1 MAELTIGYRSWPT
14 HRGRRGT
21 GAGGAYGEVRGRQA
35 MSGARERP
43 ANSGPRAPV
52 RGPELYRE
60 NLFRITGLPVDATP
74 RIIRRQRKE
83 FEMAALVDDPPP
95 TTKGRFALDPA
106 PDASAAQA
114 AFEGFRDLERRL
126 VDELFWFWRTEPP
139 DAGLNATGS
148 VGASD
153 LDVEHDR
160 AVAAHCTALDLEH
173 LGRRRALTAAERNL
187 RDDSWAQAIPSWAAL
202 IEEPRMWDRLHA
214 RIVAI
219 DDPRLTTATL
229 DDLLDDLPVRLLTI
243 HAQLALDTALR
254 NLQDAGRQRRLM
266 DRFISEARLDTD
278 AVDTALRDVVAPTV
292 RRIEA
297 GCEATRSAAVED
309 PATACTVGARMFT
322 ELQPAL
328 RAIDVILTATHPT
341 ARAVRDQVAGAL
353 NVCAVQHSNAAGTDR
368 RALAGLEAAVR
379 LLMEAQQLANLV
391 TTKNLIND
399 NLHGIREQ
407 VRALTPVS
415 RFQRDA
421 SPQSTPPRAWPAAG
435 GQVEDDVRTGQEIV
449 AGLRRMGRG
458 PWSYVDQLCREGRP
472 DLAHDAL
479 ALWANFMAKNT
490 EITRQVVT
498 LLAKPAPF
506 VATMKRRP
514 KRSMVLGCGI
524 DFRGRHHLSA
534 DEFVVRQYLILFL
547 VPLIPIAAYLIKAK
561 AGDVPRFAGK
571 VPLGMP
577 LRYWR
582 KFLTALFVI
591 MLVILAYDGSAV
603 FSALGIAVAL
613 RIGFQIYKALTL
625 REKIRLATKR

>member
-1 MAELTIGYRSWPT
+1 
-14 HRGRRGT
+14 
-21 GAGGAYGEVRGRQA
+21 
-35 MSGARERP
+35 MSGARDRP
-43 ANSGPRAPV
+43 ANSAPRTPV

-60 NLFRITGLPVDATP
+60 NLFRVTGLPVDAAP
-74 RIIRRQRKE
+74 RVIRRQRKE
-83 FEMAALVDDPPP
+83 FEMAELVGDSPP
-95 TTKGRFALDPA
+95 TTKGRFALDP
-106 PDASAAQA
+106 PPEASAVQA

-126 VDELFWFWRTEPP
+126 VDELFWFWRTGPSDEAP
-139 DAGLNATGS
+139 DTAGA
-148 VGASD
+148 AD
-153 LDVEHDR
+153 LDIEHDR
-160 AVAAHCTALDLEH
+160 AVAEHCTALDLEH
-173 LGRRRALTAAERNL
+173 LGRRRTLTASERRL
-187 RDDSWAQAIPSWAAL
+187 RDESWAQAITSWAAL
-202 IEEPRMWDRLHA
+202 IDEPRLWERLHA

-219 DDPRLTTATL
+219 DDPRLTSAIL

-243 HAQLALDTALR
+243 HAQLALDMGLR
-254 NLQDAGRQRRLM
+254 NLSDAGRQRQLM
-266 DRFISEARLDTD
+266 DRFISEAHLDTD
-278 AVDTALRDVVAPTV
+278 VVDDVLRDVVAPTV

-297 GCEATRSAAVED
+297 GCETTRSAAVDD
-309 PATACTVGARMFT
+309 PATACAVGDRTLT

-328 RAIDVILTATHPT
+328 TAIDVILTAPHPT

-353 NVCAVQHSNAAGTDR
+353 NVCAVQHSNAAGTDH

-379 LLMEAQQLANLV
+379 LLTQAQRLANLV

-415 RFQRDA
+415 RFQRDTVP
-421 SPQSTPPRAWPAAG
+421 SRPPKSTPTRPWTPASHLP
-435 GQVEDDVRTGQEIV
+435 QQDPRTGQEIV
-449 AGLRRMGRG
+449 TFLRQGRRG

-479 ALWANFMAKNT
+479 ALWANFMANDT

-514 KRSMVLGCGI
+514 KRAMVLGCGI
-524 DFRGRHHLSA
+524 DFRGRHHLNA
-534 DEFVVRQYLILFL
+534 EEFVARQYLFLFL

-582 KFLTALFVI
+582 KFLTAVFVI
-591 MLVILAYDGSAV
+591 TLTILMYDGSAV
-603 FSALGIAVAL
+603 VSTLGIAVGL
-613 RIGFQIYKALTL
+613 RIGFQVYKFLTL